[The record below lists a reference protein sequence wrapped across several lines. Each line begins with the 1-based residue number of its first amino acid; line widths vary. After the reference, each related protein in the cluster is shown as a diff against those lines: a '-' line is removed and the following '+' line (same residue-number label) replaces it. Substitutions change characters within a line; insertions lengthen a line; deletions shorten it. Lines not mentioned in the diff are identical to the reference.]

1 MTNNRILFISQEIN
15 PYLPANP
22 ISSLGKALPVGMQ
35 GRGYEVRTFM
45 PKFGNVN
52 ERRNQLHEVIRLS
65 GMNIVIN
72 DNDHPLI
79 IKVASLQPSRIQVY
93 FIDNDDYFQ
102 KLASDIDSVGSNR
115 PDNDERDIFFARGTL
130 ETAKKLRWDPKIIH
144 CSGWITALIPM
155 YLKRLYADDPSFK
168 GAKVVYSILP
178 GKIETPLEPNF
189 FAKLKADGI
198 SSRDL
203 KKFQDLAPDTNMFHR
218 MAIDFSHAV
227 IIQDPDIDPDLYDYI
242 IQTGKPVLTP
252 DQLGIQRREPAPVE
266 EHPEAEMTISGDDE
280 APTSTLAP
288 IGDTPAEAAAEPAPE
303 PEYDPY
309 ADMPENLAP
318 NMDVFAD
325 FYKKL

>member
-35 GRGYEVRTFM
+35 GRGFEVRIFM
-45 PKFGNVN
+45 PKFGSVN

-102 KLASDIDSVGSNR
+102 KLSSDRDAVGSNR
-115 PDNDERDIFFARGTL
+115 ADNDERDIFFARGTL

-144 CSGWITALIPM
+144 CSGWVTALVPI
-155 YLKRLYADDPSFK
+155 YLKRIYGDDPSFK
-168 GAKVVYSILP
+168 GAKIVYSILP
-178 GKIETPLEPNF
+178 GKINAPIDPNF
-189 FAKLKADGI
+189 LSKLKADGI

-203 KKFQDLAPDTNMFHR
+203 KKFQDLSLDTNMFHR
-218 MAIDFSHAV
+218 MAVDFSHAV
-227 IIQDPDIDPDLYDYI
+227 IIHDPDIDPGLLEYI
-242 IQTGKPVLTP
+242 MQTGKPVLTP
-252 DQLGIQRREPAPVE
+252 DQLGIKRREPPVAAG
-266 EHPEAEMTISGDDE
+266 PETVEGPVTVDSPMTVEGNTIPAGQSQ
-280 APTSTLAP
+280 
-288 IGDTPAEAAAEPAPE
+288 DTPEIQESEP
-303 PEYDPY
+303 DPY
-309 ADMPENLAP
+309 AEMPENLGQ
-318 NMDVFAD
+318 NMDIFEE
-325 FYKKL
+325 FYNKL